1 MGRRCLGLLAALALL
16 VAPGV
21 ALANAPLTASEAHPA
36 AHVTADQHRVLAHVA
51 GQPSSGRERRSEHP
65 SGSTV
70 AILGRASAITPGTAR
85 LQLAAARAATAGER
99 SSSSRPRAPPAVV

>member
-21 ALANAPLTASEAHPA
+21 ALASTPLVASARHSA
-36 AHVTADQHRVLAHVA
+36 AHATADQHRVLAHVA
-51 GQPSSGRERRSEHP
+51 ARPSSGRERRSDHQ
-65 SGSTV
+65 SVSTG
-70 AILGRASAITPGTAR
+70 AILGRASSITPGAAR

>member
-21 ALANAPLTASEAHPA
+21 ALASAPLTTSETHSA
-36 AHVTADQHRVLAHVA
+36 AHVTVDQHRVLAHVA
-51 GQPSSGRERRSEHP
+51 ARPSSGREQRSQHQ

-70 AILGRASAITPGTAR
+70 AILGRASAITPGAAR
-85 LQLAAARAATAGER
+85 LQLAASRVDAAGER
-99 SSSSRPRAPPAVV
+99 PSSSRPRAPPAVV